1 VIRAISSSAAL
12 LCVFAPLR
20 EYISLSFGSVYS
32 GPRFIRAHP
41 WLLSCLLIAAITSGA
56 AHADDA
62 KTPPGLR
69 VFYTGHSFHMFV
81 PPQVDQIVKAG
92 AHPSYNLTSDTISD
106 AMFKHANPE
115 QLNWCAPTDMQ
126 MIKQADT
133 ISEIELIDRIIK
145 GENELFEILIRRN
158 NPYLYK
164 LGMSYG
170 YKHEDV
176 EDLMQEAFIAAY
188 LSLEK
193 FEARSSFKTWITRIM
208 LNQCYQ
214 KAKKLS
220 FKFEKA
226 NDILNEKTTPMFES
240 NRSTDTY
247 RAVLNNE
254 LSNVIVGALTSI
266 PLEYRMVFSLRELNG
281 MSTAETAEALDISET
296 NVKVRLN
303 RAKHMLREK
312 VEKMY
317 TPEDIFEFNL
327 IYCDKIVNE
336 VMKAINK
343 L

>member
-1 VIRAISSSAAL
+1 
-12 LCVFAPLR
+12 
-20 EYISLSFGSVYS
+20 
-32 GPRFIRAHP
+32 
-41 WLLSCLLIAAITSGA
+41 
-56 AHADDA
+56 
-62 KTPPGLR
+62 
-69 VFYTGHSFHMFV
+69 
-81 PPQVDQIVKAG
+81 
-92 AHPSYNLTSDTISD
+92 
-106 AMFKHANPE
+106 
-115 QLNWCAPTDMQ
+115 MQ
-126 MIKQADT
+126 MTKQADT
-133 ISEIELIDRIIK
+133 ISEVELINRIIK
-145 GENELFEILIRRN
+145 GESELFEILIRRN

-164 LGMSYG
+164 LGMSYR

-188 LSLEK
+188 LNLEK
-193 FEARSSFKTWITRIM
+193 FEARSSFKTWVTRIM

-214 KAKKLS
+214 KAQKLS

-240 NRSTDTY
+240 NQSMDTY
-247 RAVLNNE
+247 RSVLNNE

-281 MSTAETAEALDISET
+281 MSTAETAETLDISET

-303 RAKHMLREK
+303 RAKQMLREK

-327 IYCDKIVNE
+327 IYCNRIVNG
-336 VMKAINK
+336 VMKAISK

>member
-1 VIRAISSSAAL
+1 
-12 LCVFAPLR
+12 
-20 EYISLSFGSVYS
+20 
-32 GPRFIRAHP
+32 
-41 WLLSCLLIAAITSGA
+41 
-56 AHADDA
+56 
-62 KTPPGLR
+62 
-69 VFYTGHSFHMFV
+69 M
-81 PPQVDQIVKAG
+81 
-92 AHPSYNLTSDTISD
+92 
-106 AMFKHANPE
+106 
-115 QLNWCAPTDMQ
+115 
-126 MIKQADT
+126 
-133 ISEIELIDRIIK
+133 
-145 GENELFEILIRRN
+145 FEILIRRN

-214 KAKKLS
+214 KAQKLS

-240 NRSTDTY
+240 NQSTDTY
-247 RAVLNNE
+247 RSVLNNE
-254 LSNVIVGALTSI
+254 LSNVIVGALISI

-296 NVKVRLN
+296 NVKARLN
-303 RAKHMLREK
+303 RAKQMLREK

-327 IYCDKIVNE
+327 IYCNRIVNG
-336 VMKAINK
+336 VMKAISNCK
-343 L
+343 

>member
-1 VIRAISSSAAL
+1 ML
-12 LCVFAPLR
+12 
-20 EYISLSFGSVYS
+20 
-32 GPRFIRAHP
+32 
-41 WLLSCLLIAAITSGA
+41 
-56 AHADDA
+56 
-62 KTPPGLR
+62 
-69 VFYTGHSFHMFV
+69 
-81 PPQVDQIVKAG
+81 
-92 AHPSYNLTSDTISD
+92 
-106 AMFKHANPE
+106 
-115 QLNWCAPTDMQ
+115 
-126 MIKQADT
+126 KQADT
-133 ISEIELIDRIIK
+133 ISEIELISRIRK
-145 GENELFEILIRRN
+145 GERELFEILIRRN

-176 EDLMQEAFIAAY
+176 EDLMQETFIAAY
-188 LSLEK
+188 LNLEK

-214 KAKKLS
+214 KAQKLS

-240 NRSTDTY
+240 NQSTDTY
-247 RAVLNNE
+247 RSVLNNE
-254 LSNVIVGALTSI
+254 LSNVIGSALTSI

-327 IYCDKIVNE
+327 IYCDKIVDE

>member
-1 VIRAISSSAAL
+1 
-12 LCVFAPLR
+12 
-20 EYISLSFGSVYS
+20 
-32 GPRFIRAHP
+32 
-41 WLLSCLLIAAITSGA
+41 
-56 AHADDA
+56 
-62 KTPPGLR
+62 
-69 VFYTGHSFHMFV
+69 
-81 PPQVDQIVKAG
+81 
-92 AHPSYNLTSDTISD
+92 
-106 AMFKHANPE
+106 
-115 QLNWCAPTDMQ
+115 MQ
-126 MIKQADT
+126 MTKQADT
-133 ISEIELIDRIIK
+133 ISEIELINRIIK

-188 LSLEK
+188 LNLEK

-214 KAKKLS
+214 KAQKLS

-226 NDILNEKTTPMFES
+226 NDVLNEKTTPMFES
-240 NRSTDTY
+240 NQSTDTY
-247 RAVLNNE
+247 RSVLNNE

-281 MSTAETAEALDISET
+281 MSTAETAETLDISET

-303 RAKHMLREK
+303 RAKQMLREK

-327 IYCDKIVNE
+327 IYCDKIVSG
-336 VMKAINK
+336 VMKAISK

>member
-1 VIRAISSSAAL
+1 ML
-12 LCVFAPLR
+12 
-20 EYISLSFGSVYS
+20 
-32 GPRFIRAHP
+32 
-41 WLLSCLLIAAITSGA
+41 
-56 AHADDA
+56 
-62 KTPPGLR
+62 
-69 VFYTGHSFHMFV
+69 
-81 PPQVDQIVKAG
+81 
-92 AHPSYNLTSDTISD
+92 
-106 AMFKHANPE
+106 
-115 QLNWCAPTDMQ
+115 
-126 MIKQADT
+126 KQADT
-133 ISEIELIDRIIK
+133 ISEIELINRIRK
-145 GENELFEILIRRN
+145 GERELFEILIRRN

-188 LSLEK
+188 LNLEK

-214 KAKKLS
+214 RAHKLS

-226 NDILNEKTTPMFES
+226 NNILNEKTTPMFES
-240 NRSTDTY
+240 NQSTDTY
-247 RAVLNNE
+247 RSVLNNE
-254 LSNVIVGALTSI
+254 LSNIIGSALTSI

-281 MSTAETAEALDISET
+281 MSTAETAEVLEISET

-312 VEKMY
+312 VERTY

-327 IYCDKIVNE
+327 IYCDKIVDE
-336 VMKAINK
+336 VMKSINK

>member
-1 VIRAISSSAAL
+1 ML
-12 LCVFAPLR
+12 
-20 EYISLSFGSVYS
+20 
-32 GPRFIRAHP
+32 
-41 WLLSCLLIAAITSGA
+41 
-56 AHADDA
+56 
-62 KTPPGLR
+62 
-69 VFYTGHSFHMFV
+69 
-81 PPQVDQIVKAG
+81 
-92 AHPSYNLTSDTISD
+92 
-106 AMFKHANPE
+106 
-115 QLNWCAPTDMQ
+115 
-126 MIKQADT
+126 KQADT
-133 ISEIELIDRIIK
+133 ISEIELITRIGK
-145 GENELFEILIRRN
+145 GERELFEILIRRN

-188 LSLEK
+188 LNLEK

-214 KAKKLS
+214 KAQKLS

-240 NRSTDTY
+240 NQSTDTY
-247 RAVLNNE
+247 RSVLNNE
-254 LSNVIVGALTSI
+254 LSNIIGSALISI

-281 MSTAETAEALDISET
+281 MSTAETAEALEISET

-312 VEKMY
+312 VERMY

-327 IYCDKIVNE
+327 IYCDKIVDE
-336 VMKAINK
+336 VMKSINK

>member
-1 VIRAISSSAAL
+1 
-12 LCVFAPLR
+12 
-20 EYISLSFGSVYS
+20 
-32 GPRFIRAHP
+32 
-41 WLLSCLLIAAITSGA
+41 
-56 AHADDA
+56 
-62 KTPPGLR
+62 
-69 VFYTGHSFHMFV
+69 
-81 PPQVDQIVKAG
+81 
-92 AHPSYNLTSDTISD
+92 
-106 AMFKHANPE
+106 
-115 QLNWCAPTDMQ
+115 MQ
-126 MIKQADT
+126 MTRLADT
-133 ISEIELIDRIIK
+133 ISEIELISRLLK

-176 EDLMQEAFIAAY
+176 EDLMQETFIAAY

-208 LNQCYQ
+208 LNLCYQ
-214 KAKKLS
+214 KARKLS

-226 NDILNEKTTPMFES
+226 NDILNEKTTPMFDS
-240 NRSTDTY
+240 NQSMDTY
-247 RAVLNNE
+247 RSVLNNE
-254 LSNVIVGALTSI
+254 LSNVIVSALISI

-281 MSTAETAEALDISET
+281 MSTAETAETLEISET

-303 RAKHMLREK
+303 RAKQMLREK

-327 IYCDKIVNE
+327 IYCNKIVNG